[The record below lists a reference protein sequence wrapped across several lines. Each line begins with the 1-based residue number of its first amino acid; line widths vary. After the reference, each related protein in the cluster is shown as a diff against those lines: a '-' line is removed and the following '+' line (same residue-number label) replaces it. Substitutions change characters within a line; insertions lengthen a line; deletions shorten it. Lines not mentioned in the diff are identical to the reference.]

1 MSTPANV
8 KPRLYTQ
15 VMEQLQEGY
24 VAAVAASA
32 GAVAEFRKRDVHK
45 YDVELSR
52 QDDVSN
58 EEVAVRVQLKST
70 TQIRPNP
77 RGPGFRFRFKTRED
91 FDSLAMSR
99 TMHPH
104 ILVVMVVGKDQAMWT
119 KAGHDQLAVSHCC
132 YWMSLEG
139 RVAPTKP
146 KRPVV
151 EVPTSNIFDA
161 AALTDILDR
170 IERGDP
176 L

>member
-1 MSTPANV
+1 MSTPAHV
-8 KPRLYTQ
+8 KPRLYTT

-32 GAVAEFRKRDVHK
+32 GVVAEFRKRDVHK

-52 QDDVSN
+52 QDDISN

-70 TQIRPNP
+70 TQIKPNTG
-77 RGPGFRFRFKTRED
+77 GPVVPFRFKTRGD
-91 FDSLAMSR
+91 FESLAMAR
-99 TMHPH
+99 RMQPH
-104 ILVVMVVGKDQAMWT
+104 ILVVMVVGKEQAMWT
-119 KAGHDQLAVSHCC
+119 KAGHDELSVSHCC
-132 YWMSLEG
+132 YWVSLEG
-139 RVAPTKP
+139 HVAPTSP

-151 EVPTSNIFDA
+151 HVPTANIFDA

-170 IERGDP
+170 IVRGDP

>member
-1 MSTPANV
+1 MNTSAHA
-8 KPRLYTQ
+8 KPRLFTT

-32 GAVAEFRKRDVHK
+32 GVVAEFRKRDVHK

-52 QDDVSN
+52 QDDVSI

-70 TQIRPNP
+70 TQIKPNP
-77 RGPGFRFRFKTRED
+77 AGLDVPFRFKTRED
-91 FDSLAMSR
+91 FGSLAMNR
-99 TMHPH
+99 TTQPH
-104 ILVVMVVGKDQAMWT
+104 ILVVMVVGKDQGMWT
-119 KAGHDQLAVSHCC
+119 RAGHDELAVSHCC
-132 YWMSLEG
+132 YWMSLSG
-139 RVAPTKP
+139 QVAPASP
-146 KRPVV
+146 QRPVV
-151 EVPTSNIFDA
+151 HVPTANIFDA